1 MNEIILK
8 ALIQLFAL
16 VIDIDKSELIASR
29 KRKFVESF
37 LSNLL
42 NKDLIQKYL
51 TLFDDYLEQY
61 TGDTADVSVR
71 KKRKRVM
78 LDAMKVMAIC
88 EEINQ
93 ELEQKQK
100 TFVLLKLL
108 EFISL
113 DEKVSEQELDFV
125 LSVSSAFN
133 ISETEYQNCK
143 NFVFGSIPNI
153 PEKPQ
158 ILVISSENHKSV
170 EGIQTKHLE
179 DLTGEIIFLHITST
193 NTFAFRYTGN
203 QNIYLNG
210 QIIAPHQI
218 YTFETGSSIRSITGK
233 TVYYTD
239 VAKVFMKL
247 SEEANI
253 SLSAYD
259 IVFKFK
265 NSENGVRAKS
275 LSINS
280 GQLAGVMGA
289 SGAGKSTFLNILNGN
304 LKPQE
309 GKVLINGHDLYDD
322 SNKELMSGVIGFVP
336 QDDIL
341 FEELTVLQNLDFNS
355 QLCLNNFT
363 DEKRNEFV
371 EKILYDLDL
380 YDIKDLVVGNVLNK
394 FISGGQRKRLNIAL
408 ELIRE
413 PSVLFVDEPTS
424 GLSSVDSEIVMSLL
438 KELTLKGKIVVVNI
452 HQPSSDI
459 YKMFDKMLFFDKGG
473 YLIFSGNPIDAI
485 SYFKSK
491 SHYINAEEEQCFEC
505 GSVNPEQLLQIIEA
519 RIVNEYGK
527 LTRTR
532 KISPKEWFD
541 LYNKSRK
548 SPDEKYNVKRRLPQ
562 SLYSIPGKLK
572 QFRIFLSRD
581 ILSKLANKQY
591 LLISLL
597 EAPVLAFFLGY
608 FTKYISG
615 KAGNPDIYIFRENLN
630 LPAFIFMAVV
640 VALFIG
646 LSISA
651 EELIKDRKHLQRE
664 SFLGLNRNSYL
675 HSKIGLLFII
685 SAIQMITFVLI
696 GTLIL
701 EIKGMTFQ
709 YWLVLFSTA
718 CFANMLGLNISS
730 ALNSVITIYILIPF
744 ILVPELLFS
753 GVIVKY
759 DKLHK
764 SMSSP
769 VYVPVIGDL
778 MTSRWA
784 YEALV
789 VYQFKSNEFQKHFFD
804 INKDL
809 STASYY
815 NDYVLPEVQKSLS
828 YCEMNYGNASL
839 EQDINKN
846 LALIKNEIEKLEWV
860 TGIPFKM
867 FEQLKANEINP
878 LLIKE
883 SEAYLSQVKKVF
895 KTTKSEAY
903 KRSDKKHSDLI
914 NTLSGEE
921 AFNNLRLQHHNK
933 RISDLV
939 INREGIDKIIRLDN
953 RLVQL
958 KDPIYKTPDSKY
970 GRAHF
975 YAASKR
981 LGNRE
986 IDTFWFNLGFI
997 WLTTI
1002 FLYLALRGNLL
1013 RKLVGN
1019 FGK

>member
-16 VIDIDKSELIASR
+16 VVDIDKSELVASR
-29 KRKFVESF
+29 KRKFVEYF

-51 TLFDDYLEQY
+51 VLFDEYLEQY
-61 TGDTADVSVR
+61 TGDTKDVSAK

-88 EEINQ
+88 EEINH

-100 TFVLLKLL
+100 TFVLLKIL

-113 DEKVSEQELDFV
+113 GEKISEKELDFV
-125 LSVSSAFN
+125 LSVSTAFN
-133 ISETEYQNCK
+133 IPETEYQNCK
-143 NFVFGSIPNI
+143 NFVFDSIEDI
-153 PEKPQ
+153 TEKSQ
-158 ILVISSENHKSV
+158 ILMISSDSKNRT
-170 EGIQTKHLE
+170 EGIHNKHLG
-179 DLTGEIIFLHITST
+179 DLSGKIIFLHIIST
-193 NTFAFRYTGN
+193 NTFAFRYTGT

-210 QIIAPHQI
+210 QHIAPNRV
-218 YTFETGSSIRSITGK
+218 YTFETGSSLRSMTGK

-239 VAKVFMKL
+239 VVKVFMKL
-247 SEEANI
+247 PEEENI
-253 SLSAYD
+253 TLSAYN
-259 IVFKFK
+259 IVFRFK
-265 NSENGVRAKS
+265 NSENGVHVKD
-275 LSINS
+275 LSISS
-280 GQLAGVMGA
+280 GQLVGVMGA
-289 SGAGKSTFLNILNGN
+289 SGAGKSTFLNILNGS

-309 GKVLINGHDLYDD
+309 GRILVNGHNLYKEG
-322 SNKELMSGVIGFVP
+322 NKELLSGVIGYVP

-341 FEELTVLQNLDFNS
+341 FEELTVIQNLDFNS

-363 DEKRNEFV
+363 EDKRKEFV
-371 EKILYDLDL
+371 EKILYELDL
-380 YDIKDLVVGNVLNK
+380 HEIKDLVVGNVLNK

-424 GLSSVDSEIVMSLL
+424 GLSSVDSEIVMNLL
-438 KELTLKGKIVVVNI
+438 KELTRKGKIVVVNI

-459 YKMFDKMLFFDKGG
+459 YKMFDRMLFFDKGG
-473 YLIFSGNPIDAI
+473 YLIYSGNPIDAI

-491 SHYINAEEEQCFEC
+491 SNYINAGEEQCFEC

-541 LYNKSRK
+541 LNQS
-548 SPDEKYNVKRRLPQ
+548 SQSINDETFNEKRHLPG
-562 SLYSIPGKLK
+562 SFYSIPGKLK
-572 QFRIFLSRD
+572 QFRIFLNRD
-581 ILSKLANKQY
+581 LLSKLSNKQY

-615 KAGNPDIYIFRENLN
+615 KDGNPDIYIFRENLN

-675 HSKIGLLFII
+675 HSKIGLLFLI
-685 SAIQMITFVLI
+685 SAIQMISFVLI

-709 YWLVLFSTA
+709 YWLILFSTT

-784 YEALV
+784 YEALTV
-789 VYQFKSNEFQKHFFD
+789 HQFKSNDFQKHFFD
-804 INKDL
+804 IKKDL

-815 NDYVLPEVQKSLS
+815 SDYVLPEIQKSLA
-828 YCEMNYGNASL
+828 YCELNYGNASL
-839 EQDINKN
+839 DQDIDQNI
-846 LALIKNEIEKLEWV
+846 ALIKNELEKLERV

-867 FEQLKANEINP
+867 SEQLRANEISP
-878 LLIKE
+878 MLIQE
-883 SEAYLSQVKKVF
+883 LGAYLRQLKEVF
-895 KTTKSEAY
+895 KTTKSNAY
-903 KRSDKKHSDLI
+903 KRSDEKHSDLI
-914 NTLSGEE
+914 KALNGEE
-921 AFNNLRLQHHNK
+921 GFNNLRQQYHNK

-939 INREGIDKIIRLDN
+939 TNREGIDKIIRLDN
-953 RLVQL
+953 RLIQL
-958 KDPIYKTPDSKY
+958 KDPIYKIPDSKY

-975 YAASKR
+975 YASSKN
-981 LGNRE
+981 LGNLE

-1002 FLYLALRGNLL
+1002 LLYLALRGNLL